1 MSRDEWSCGA
11 QASAVDPCTIVHLR
25 RELRSSLN
33 SAECIGER
41 SRVVADHYRSS
52 CRRRKGSVG
61 RDGVRRIE
69 AADSRRSGPP
79 ASLNASFNS
88 TRPCKKLP
96 SVSCGLRFF
105 SRNRICFPLSI
116 IERVALW
123 DVWQCNLAMKWAW
136 KVGRTADLT
145 QVRSTPPTCKRTP
158 HCKDGKHGGGYGGM
172 VSHKCGKVISA
183 HGPEPASACSAD
195 SEAKRIY

>member
-41 SRVVADHYRSS
+41 SRVVADHYRSG

-123 DVWQCNLAMKWAW
+123 DVWQCNLAMKWSYSRPDTG
-136 KVGRTADLT
+136 KVD
-145 QVRSTPPTCKRTP
+145 TP
-158 HCKDGKHGGGYGGM
+158 HLQTHASLQGRQAWWRVRRRGK
-172 VSHKCGKVISA
+172 
-183 HGPEPASACSAD
+183 P
-195 SEAKRIY
+195 

>member
-1 MSRDEWSCGA
+1 MYINTSGVQARTLQVELMSRDEWSCGA

-123 DVWQCNLAMKWAW
+123 DVWQCNLAMKYL
-136 KVGRTADLT
+136 KEIFPYSLDMSG
-145 QVRSTPPTCKRTP
+145 STIAQRRQNV
-158 HCKDGKHGGGYGGM
+158 M
-172 VSHKCGKVISA
+172 VMCMIA
-183 HGPEPASACSAD
+183 H
-195 SEAKRIY
+195 

>member
-41 SRVVADHYRSS
+41 SRVVADHYRSN

-69 AADSRRSGPP
+69 AADSRRSRPP

-123 DVWQCNLAMKWAW
+123 DVWQCNLAMKSIPVAFR
-136 KVGRTADLT
+136 KLVRPDVTCSYDTSSVMVFMGDLV
-145 QVRSTPPTCKRTP
+145 QRSCLHTGHDDK
-158 HCKDGKHGGGYGGM
+158 
-172 VSHKCGKVISA
+172 IF
-183 HGPEPASACSAD
+183 
-195 SEAKRIY
+195 